1 MHCLQIV
8 ILVTL
13 AACVHGVVNAKEP
26 HQVKI
31 LEKSQNMVLNANNN
45 LTNTE
50 HDALK
55 AEEEERW
62 KVPGFNQLSS
72 YFRKKPEVVNMLKE
86 NPALAKT
93 LTNNPALAKSFH
105 NNPQLS
111 KTFQEV
117 QKDTALIKRIKSF
130 EKDPAA
136 SKLKT
141 ALGKNPSG
149 LTEKSVTKLGAVV
162 SKSSTDQGDG
172 ILFICGLMLLLILVG
187 GLTVAVVAPN
197 SF

>member
-8 ILVTL
+8 IPVTL
-13 AACVHGVVNAKEP
+13 AACVHGVVNAKESD
-26 HQVKI
+26 QVKI
-31 LEKSQNMVLNANNN
+31 LEKSQNMVLNDNNKI
-45 LTNTE
+45 TNTE
-50 HDALK
+50 HDALE

-72 YFRKKPEVVNMLKE
+72 YFRKKPDVVNMLKE
-86 NPALAKT
+86 
-93 LTNNPALAKSFH
+93 NPALAKSFH

-111 KTFQEV
+111 KTFQAV

-130 EKDPAA
+130 EKEPAA